1 MGKTIKP
8 MTDLE
13 LNKLMAEV
21 NNDRPLTEDEV
32 NVLLQMFIDEFGTQT
47 WGMSLNP
54 YWLLERRQRQ
64 KDESNAVKEWLAR
77 DELYEFDEIQV
88 EAPDIGIGVLC
99 KKPKNCSSFQEY
111 GFACRCIRTNF
122 NSRTEF
128 NVWRD
133 KKIKE
138 LGNDLLDLLPTEH

>member
-1 MGKTIKP
+1 MGNPKKT
-8 MTDLE
+8 MTNFELE
-13 LNKLMAEV
+13 KLMNEV
-21 NNDRPLTEDEV
+21 NNNRPLTEDEV
-32 NVLLQMFIDEFGTQT
+32 NVLLQMFIDEFGTQA

-54 YWLLERRQRQ
+54 YWLLKKRGQ

-88 EAPDIGIGVLC
+88 EAPDIGMGVLC

-138 LGNDLLDLLPTEH
+138 LGNDLLDVLPTEH